1 MKKITFICLLLVGML
16 MMHAPVHAQLRS
28 LPSAVTDTFKFKY
41 PNAKQVS
48 WSDKLGYWQASF
60 YDGPDE
66 LTAKFKNTGEW
77 QSSTKKIP
85 QTGLPAE
92 VADGFDKSLY
102 ADDEWKVSTVQVLY
116 LPGNVV
122 QYAVQVQ
129 KSSLQK
135 KNLLFNSKG
144 RLIKE
149 NAAL

>member
-1 MKKITFICLLLVGML
+1 MKKITFICLLLGGML
-16 MMHAPVHAQLRS
+16 MMHAPVQAQLRT

-48 WSDKLGYWQASF
+48 WSDKIGYWQATF

-66 LTAKFKNTGEW
+66 LTAKFKSNGEW
-77 QSSTKKIP
+77 QSSMKKIP

-92 VADGFDKSLY
+92 VADGFEKSLY
-102 ADDEWKVSTVQVLY
+102 NDNEWRVSTVQVLY
-116 LPGNVV
+116 LPGNIT
-122 QYAVQVQ
+122 QYAVLVE
-129 KSSLQK
+129 KSSIQK